1 MSMQEQAV
9 QMINNLSDEN
19 VKYLID
25 FMQRFM
31 MPESDEKR
39 NPPIVQ
45 TPGGGNFMQEMEDM
59 RLRAKA
65 YFPSDFNSDEILEEA
80 MERKYGNIN

>member
-9 QMINNLSDEN
+9 QMINDLSDEN

-31 MPESDEKR
+31 MPKSDRERERFLLSKHQEK
-39 NPPIVQ
+39 
-45 TPGGGNFMQEMEDM
+45 G
-59 RLRAKA
+59 
-65 YFPSDFNSDEILEEA
+65 ILC
-80 MERKYGNIN
+80 RRWRICG

>member
-9 QMINNLSDEN
+9 QMINDLSDEN

-31 MPESDEKR
+31 MPKSDRER
-39 NPPIVQ
+39 EIPIVQ
-45 TPGGGNFMQEMEDM
+45 TPGEGDFMQEMEDM
-59 RLRAKA
+59 RLKAKA
-65 YFPSDFNSDEILEEA
+65 YFPSDFNSDEIWEEA
-80 MERKYGNIN
+80 MDWKYGSAN